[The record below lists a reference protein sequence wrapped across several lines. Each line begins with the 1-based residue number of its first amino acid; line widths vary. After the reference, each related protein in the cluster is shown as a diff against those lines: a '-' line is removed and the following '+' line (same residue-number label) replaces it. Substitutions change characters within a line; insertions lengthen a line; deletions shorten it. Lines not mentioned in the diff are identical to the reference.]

1 MENKQKKKLKQEKKN
16 NKDYMGIVESTSYP
30 KSNSNGKK
38 KELSNRENKLRK
50 EQSNNLI
57 RDIVITGVLA
67 PVLLFFCLS
76 FFFTIIQ
83 VHGFGMVPTVRNK
96 EAVIVT
102 KTKEINRFDL
112 LVFASSSEK
121 KKIRRVIGLPGE
133 NIRYEKDILYVNGTP
148 ITEKFIVDAINDS
161 QKNGRDYTENFS
173 LNTIIPEDF
182 YLVLGDN
189 RPYATDSRHYGL
201 IHEKYIIGKVRMR
214 LMNFQKI

>member
-1 MENKQKKKLKQEKKN
+1 MKNKQKKILKKEKKN
-16 NKDYMGIVESTSYP
+16 KEYYMEVVEPTSYP
-30 KSNSNGKK
+30 KSNTKK

-67 PVLLFFCLS
+67 PVLLFVCLS
-76 FFFTIIQ
+76 VFFTIIQ
-83 VHGFGMVPTVRNK
+83 VQGFGMVPTVRNK

-102 KTKEINRFDL
+102 RTKEINRFDL
-112 LVFASSSEK
+112 LVFGSSSEK

-133 NIRYEKDILYVNGTP
+133 NIHYEKDILYVNGTP

-161 QKNGRDYTENFS
+161 QKNGRDYTENFR

-182 YLVLGDN
+182 YFVLGDN

-214 LMNFQKI
+214 LMTLKKI